1 MFLSHYLKIWDA
13 PDHPGYSLFFSTK
26 QASLALVP
34 DEVLTDLQNGKDAGE
49 YTDELAQ
56 LGMLV
61 PDLAA
66 ERLEVFDYMNE
77 INRLNPGVNIAVILG
92 LACNFSCVYC
102 YEGSMKGSRKMS
114 DATAEQLVEYAK
126 NCMTP
131 GKEKLTLNFYGG
143 EPLLYVDLIKKIATR
158 LKSWADTDQRKFGF
172 SLVSNGSLL
181 TRSVVQE
188 LLPLGLNAVKITLD
202 GPPETHNI
210 LRPFKSGA
218 PSFTQI
224 LANIK
229 ECNDLVTIGISG
241 NFTQDTFTQFPKLLD
256 ILITAGITPET
267 TGPIQFSPASQTSDR
282 YTNPDFT
289 GGCRS
294 SDEPWIAEATLFLRK
309 EILQKGFKNPK
320 IKPSPCMVEINDAC
334 TVNHD
339 GVLYKCPAMI
349 GDETLQAGTI
359 WKGTNDYRALYRV
372 GRYQEEEKCQKCDYL
387 PLCFGGCRDMTRQRE
402 GNFAG
407 VECMREFFD
416 ATVEGS
422 VMMGI

>member
-102 YEGSMKGSRKMS
+102 YEGNMKGNRKMS
-114 DATAEQLVEYAK
+114 DETAEQLVEYAK
-126 NCMTP
+126 KRMTS
-131 GKEKLTLNFYGG
+131 GKKKLTLDFYGG
-143 EPLLYVDLIKKIATR
+143 EPLLYMDLIKKISAP
-158 LKSWADTDQRKFGF
+158 LKTWADTQNIKYGF
-172 SLVSNGSLL
+172 SLVSNGSLM
-181 TRSVVQE
+181 TREVVQK
-188 LLPLGLNAVKITLD
+188 LLPLGLHAVKITLD
-202 GPPETHNI
+202 GPPETHDH
-210 LRPFKSGA
+210 LRPYTSGE
-218 PSFTQI
+218 PSFADI
-224 LANIK
+224 LANIRD
-229 ECNDLVTIGISG
+229 CIDLVKIGIGG
-241 NFTQDTFTQFPKLLD
+241 NFTRDTFGKFPE
-256 ILITAGITPET
+256 LITHLLEAGITPEM
-267 TGPIQFSPASQTSDR
+267 TGALQFSPVNQSADK
-282 YTNPDFT
+282 YANPDFS

-294 SDEPWIAEATLFLRK
+294 SDEPWVAEATLFLKK
-309 EILQKGFKNPK
+309 ETLLKKFKVPK
-320 IKPSPCMVEINDAC
+320 IKPSPCMVEINDAF

-339 GVLYKCPAMI
+339 GALYKCPAMI
-349 GDETLQAGTI
+349 GHEHLAVGDLWTGTA
-359 WKGTNDYRALYRV
+359 DYRSTYRV
-372 GRYQEEEKCQKCDYL
+372 GRWQEEVKCRDCAYL

-422 VMMGI
+422 VEMGI